1 MFSCLDGAGASDGAM
16 AKNYKGDATTG
27 FQSPAEGYI
36 EPVIDLAEIIDLRRP
51 SRYPVRVH
59 GQRLNDRGIFDGD
72 ILVADAA
79 ADPKPGRVCVAFVN
93 SDVILATLA
102 KKDGQWRL
110 TPSSGDPIAVAG
122 EVEIWAVITALVRV
136 DV

>member
-1 MFSCLDGAGASDGAM
+1 MT
-16 AKNYKGDATTG
+16 KPYKGDATTG
-27 FQSPAEGYI
+27 FASPAEGYI

-59 GQRLNDRGIFDGD
+59 GQRLQDRGIYDGD

-93 SDVILATLA
+93 SDVILATLS
-102 KKDGQWRL
+102 KKEGEWRL
-110 TPSSGDPIAVAG
+110 TPSTGSTIAVK
-122 EVEIWAVITALVRV
+122 EDVEIWAVITALVRV